1 MRRLVMVLGV
11 IATVGFAGCG
21 PSPAARDFEKI
32 CNAEAMSGAAAVA
45 DPAAKALTI
54 AKWLEANISSEEAAS
69 TMSGLGMAAPDQRGE
84 LLKRA
89 AAEAGYTG
97 PCPMAELR

>member
-1 MRRLVMVLGV
+1 MPRLVVSV
-11 IATVGFAGCG
+11 IALAALAAACG
-21 PSPAARDFEKI
+21 PSPAARDFEKV

-45 DPAAKALTI
+45 DPSGKAVAI
-54 AKWLEANISSEEAAS
+54 AQWLQANVTSDEVAR
-69 TMSGLGMAAPDQRGE
+69 TMDSLATAAPDQRGE